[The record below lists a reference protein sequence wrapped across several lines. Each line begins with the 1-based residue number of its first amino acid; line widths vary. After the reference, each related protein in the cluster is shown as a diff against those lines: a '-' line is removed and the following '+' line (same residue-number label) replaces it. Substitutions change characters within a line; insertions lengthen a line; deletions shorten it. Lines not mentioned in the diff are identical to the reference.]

1 MAMPASHK
9 LRMLQCM
16 ILVAG
21 VAACLSLRWTINVYV
36 VEVRNAIHEW
46 HASRSILLL
55 LSRVPTLVSE
65 SSRLMSLATLT
76 LLVLTLCPPRP
87 RLMALAR
94 RPGFVALFAAMVP
107 IAIVVGLDV
116 VDHAAS
122 HWLFSSS
129 VRINMP
135 NRMPFNLELLI
146 NDARGLPGYS
156 VAAAWGLLWI
166 GRRWRSCEAGS
177 MSWDGPWGLIGL
189 V

>member
-1 MAMPASHK
+1 
-9 LRMLQCM
+9 
-16 ILVAG
+16 
-21 VAACLSLRWTINVYV
+21 
-36 VEVRNAIHEW
+36 
-46 HASRSILLL
+46 
-55 LSRVPTLVSE
+55 
-65 SSRLMSLATLT
+65 MSLATLT

-166 GRRWRSCEAGS
+166 GRRWRTAP
-177 MSWDGPWGLIGL
+177 SWIDVVGTGRGGLLDWYDLPGQVL
-189 V
+189 FLSLLTSNRAA